1 MKKLMLL
8 LFAVLLGAT
17 SVMGQISFSG
27 VWYRKG
33 SGKEYSKVWHTPD
46 YSRQESVNNG
56 DTTVMIFDKIEMKA
70 YIINETKKTIM
81 VMNDIDQFSLNQIV
95 GYDLEVSRSSQREF
109 KGMEEIE
116 GKECA
121 HYWVTSESLLKTG
134 ATDGA
139 SYNEWIWEPL
149 KSSNYNGA
157 IAHDNTGSHM
167 DGTVVL
173 RNIKIGAQPAYLF
186 KVPEDGYEVK
196 VVPAGGLLE
205 LITGKSRSEN
215 VENIDNKADKMKEIF
230 NSVNKKVNDPNAS
243 DTEKMKNLLEMLGGS
258 KKKK

>member
-1 MKKLMLL
+1 MKKLMLS
-8 LFAVLLGAT
+8 LFAVLLGVT

-33 SGKEYSKVWHTPD
+33 SGEVYSKVWHTPD

-56 DTTVMIFDKIEMKA
+56 ETTVMIFDKIEMKA

-109 KGMEEIE
+109 KGMDEID

-139 SYNEWIWEPL
+139 SYNEWIWDPL

-157 IAHDNTGSHM
+157 IAHDNTAFSM
-167 DGTVVL
+167 DRTVVL
-173 RNIKIGAQPAYLF
+173 RNINIGAQPAYLF

-215 VENIDNKADKMKEIF
+215 KENIDN
-230 NSVNKKVNDPNAS
+230 SVNQLNGLQNTIKESINDPNKS
-243 DTEKMKNLLEMLGGS
+243 DEEKVNTLIQIFGGAMK
-258 KKKK
+258 K

>member
-56 DTTVMIFDKIEMKA
+56 ETTVMIFDKIEMKA

-109 KGMEEIE
+109 KGMDEID

-167 DGTVVL
+167 DRTVVL
-173 RNIKIGAQPAYLF
+173 RNINIGAQPAYLF

-215 VENIDNKADKMKEIF
+215 VENIDN
-230 NSVNKKVNDPNAS
+230 SVNQLNGLQNTIKESINDPNKS
-243 DTEKMKNLLEMLGGS
+243 DEEKVNTLIQIFGGAMK
-258 KKKK
+258 K